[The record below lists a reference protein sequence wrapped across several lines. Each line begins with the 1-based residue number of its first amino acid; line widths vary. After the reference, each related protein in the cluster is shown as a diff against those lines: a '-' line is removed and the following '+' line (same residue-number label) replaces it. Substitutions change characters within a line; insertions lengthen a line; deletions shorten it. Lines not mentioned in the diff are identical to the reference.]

1 MDATARIKRKS
12 PPMPSPHA
20 ADDELVLKVDTDT
33 IMNRANQ
40 IITEDTNHHFRL
52 KISRNSIA
60 QRATAVFHSP
70 PLPTSVTNGHG
81 TVAEQPRRRYR
92 SAEFG

>member
-1 MDATARIKRKS
+1 MKRKS
-12 PPMPSPHA
+12 PPMTSPHA
-20 ADDELVLKVDTDT
+20 ADELLVKVDADT
-33 IMNRANQ
+33 IMNAANQ

-60 QRATAVFHSP
+60 QQKKRAIVVFHSP
-70 PLPTSVTNGHG
+70 PLRTGVTNGHG
-81 TVAEQPRRRYR
+81 TAAEQPRRRYR